1 MIRVK
6 DIALIGIFAAIL
18 FVQEQ
23 LLSILANVQLT
34 IFLLVLYTK
43 VFGFKK
49 TIIIMIIHV
58 FLDNLVMGSFNYL
71 MIIFMILGWG
81 FIPVSLSTVFKKV
94 NKPIGLAFLG
104 ILFALVFS
112 WFMIIPGMI
121 IQELSFQ
128 QYIIPDIIFEVIL
141 AISSFLTILWL
152 YEPLYKVL
160 NELNQ
165 ETVEL

>member
-1 MIRVK
+1 
-6 DIALIGIFAAIL
+6 
-18 FVQEQ
+18 
-23 LLSILANVQLT
+23 
-34 IFLLVLYTK
+34 
-43 VFGFKK
+43 
-49 TIIIMIIHV
+49 MIIHV
-58 FLDNLVMGSFNYL
+58 FLDNLVTGSFNYL